1 MQHMRWRRSKRGGG
15 NMLIHIV
22 RIDNRY
28 DYVKDF
34 ILDILIEAKEI
45 VKFKRRTG
53 WVTIGVDPIRE
64 RKRDRVFTGTDRRA
78 LMIQ

>member
-1 MQHMRWRRSKRGGG
+1 
-15 NMLIHIV
+15 MLIPIL
-22 RIDNRY
+22 RNDNRY
-28 DYVKDF
+28 DFVKGF
-34 ILDILIEAKEI
+34 ILNNLIESKGI
-45 VKFKRRTG
+45 VKFKRSTG